1 MYVPRP
7 YPKLTFHFRIRIK
20 FIRIRHIVLYHVH
33 SSEILGRLPITI
45 YFRNNIWRLSSTIC
59 FRNNMAF
66 VKYHMF
72 QKQYGVCQVPQQYGV
87 AAFAIINKNFL
98 LNACNSFPWRSA
110 DWMKTGLFG
119 TVVSQDMKST
129 WHLWYCS
136 AHVLLYPKNL
146 FLMSQLPRCYY
157 THNIPMC
164 AKKLRFKKLRF

>member
-1 MYVPRP
+1 MYEPRP

-45 YFRNNIWRLSSTIC
+45 YFK
-59 FRNNMAF
+59 NNMAL

-164 AKKLRFKKLRF
+164 AKNWDLKNWDFKKVRF